1 MDELELVYKRVVR
14 NASAFQDALSDMEVR
29 SKALRLTEER
39 LNSQV
44 NECEGIKTALNDK
57 FRLLRDD
64 RTVIFGR
71 LDHTDNELENYRK
84 DIRALHDQISKSVMK

>member
-1 MDELELVYKRVVR
+1 MDELEIVYKRVVR

-39 LNSQV
+39 LNAQV

-57 FRLLRDD
+57 FRLLRND